1 MEFRNLTGDASRL
14 TENLMRNKM
23 AELCRDEK
31 LSKQF
36 TLSVTCVIDAIAVTE
51 S

>member
-1 MEFRNLTGDASRL
+1 MWI
-14 TENLMRNKM
+14 
-23 AELCRDEK
+23 LCEGGK

>member
-1 MEFRNLTGDASRL
+1 MWI
-14 TENLMRNKM
+14 
-23 AELCRDEK
+23 LCGGEK

-36 TLSVTCVIDAIAVTE
+36 TLSVTCVIDDIAVTE